1 MRVKLNHFRML
12 IIAFLMLLLP
22 KQLAAYT
29 KGDIVKHDDII
40 YQVVSDTENTLS
52 FVGTEKTKTG
62 AVNIPATWSD
72 GRGIMFKVTEVGG
85 NETYKC
91 EGVTD
96 ITLPEGVTKI
106 AYAAFAGAKLK
117 TLKIPSTV
125 TDIST
130 NAFYRVQE
138 LPNKGHKTKCNKME
152 DDRKRLYMLIFN
164 QLERN

>member
-1 MRVKLNHFRML
+1 ML

-117 TLKIPSTV
+117 TLKIPSGKA
-125 TDIST
+125 I
-130 NAFYRVQE
+130 
-138 LPNKGHKTKCNKME
+138 
-152 DDRKRLYMLIFN
+152 
-164 QLERN
+164 